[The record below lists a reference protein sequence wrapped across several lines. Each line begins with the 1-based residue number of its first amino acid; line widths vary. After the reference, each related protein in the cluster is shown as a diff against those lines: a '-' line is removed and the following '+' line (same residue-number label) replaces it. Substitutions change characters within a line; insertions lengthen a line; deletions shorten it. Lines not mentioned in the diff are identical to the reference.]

1 MSTLPALKAPV
12 WARALKLP
20 PATAS
25 VSSRVALTSV
35 TSTLASAMS
44 ALAQL
49 RAALSSASCPA
60 VTMLPVVR
68 MWALDT
74 PSMRALASEALP
86 PMMDTA
92 TELSEPLLPTTA
104 FAPVSAPSFRL
115 ALMLMPPMAV
125 TFTALA
131 APPSGW
137 PM

>member
-1 MSTLPALKAPV
+1 MSTPPALRAPV
-12 WARALKLP
+12 SARALKVP
-20 PATAS
+20 PLTAS
-25 VSSRVALTSV
+25 VSSRVALTRV

-49 RAALSSASCPA
+49 RAVLSSDSCPA

-68 MWALDT
+68 IWTLEA

-92 TELSEPLLPTTA
+92 TELSEPLLPTMA
-104 FAPVSAPSFRL
+104 FAPVSALLFRL
-115 ALMLMPPMAV
+115 ARMVMPPTAV

-131 APPSGW
+131 LPPSGW